1 MVNKQV
7 GLGDAGRTRAVIFD
21 FDGTISDSFEY
32 VFDFLHKAAGSH
44 REFSAAEKK
53 ELRKMS
59 MKRLAL
65 HLGVPVW
72 KLVGTY
78 FKGRRVMRAH
88 MEQVKPFPGMV
99 EAIQELHQKGHSLF
113 VVSSNSVHNIRFL
126 LRHYGIE
133 QYFRAVQGG
142 AGYTGKSSLIRR
154 VRLRYRLSKQ
164 TTWYV
169 GDETND
175 VVAATWAG
183 IPCIAVTWG
192 FADPDALREVGPVAL
207 AEHPADILKIVEG
220 TWKR

>member
-1 MVNKQV
+1 MTGKKEAARP
-7 GLGDAGRTRAVIFD
+7 DRRRAVIFD

-32 VFDFLHKAAGSH
+32 VFEFLYTQAKSS
-44 REFSAAEKK
+44 REFSPAEKK

-72 KLVGTY
+72 KLLGTY

-99 EAIQELHQKGHSLF
+99 EVIQELHAKDYNLF
-113 VVSSNSVHNIRFL
+113 VVSSNSVHNIRSL

-154 VRLRYRLSKQ
+154 VRLRHRLSKQ

-183 IPCIAVTWG
+183 IPCIAVAWG
-192 FADPDALREVGPVAL
+192 FADPDALREVGPA
-207 AEHPADILKIVEG
+207 AIATHPADILKIVEG
-220 TWKR
+220 TWKK